1 MTVEKDV
8 VKVLLAT
15 VTAVTILN
23 ILRVGNGSAATSIAG
38 AVFGGWTKVL
48 GVLSQ
53 QTNIK

>member
-1 MTVEKDV
+1 MTVEKDA
-8 VKVLLAT
+8 VKLALAT

-38 AVFGGWTKVL
+38 AVFGGWAKVL

-53 QTNIK
+53 QPNVK

>member
-1 MTVEKDV
+1 MEKDA
-8 VKVLLAT
+8 VKLALAT

-38 AVFGGWTKVL
+38 AVFGGWAKVL

-53 QTNIK
+53 QPNVK